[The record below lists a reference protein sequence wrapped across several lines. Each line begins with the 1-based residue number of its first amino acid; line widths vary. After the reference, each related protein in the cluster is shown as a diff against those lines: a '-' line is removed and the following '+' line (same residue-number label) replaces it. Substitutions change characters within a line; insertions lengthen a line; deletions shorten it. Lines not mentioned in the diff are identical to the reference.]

1 VIHTKYQNKR
11 AGCWVATYEKIEK
24 IRAYEASRVL
34 ALQAIDNLYLIR
46 NKLELYKDEDV
57 KNAITAMGT
66 IIDKIVSTQLKQK

>member
-1 VIHTKYQNKR
+1 MK
-11 AGCWVATYEKIEK
+11 KIEK